1 MMNISYIKWH
11 KTTIAQGE
19 EVMANTRCAICC
31 MVRDCEK
38 ALKKNLK
45 VIEEL
50 RAQFL
55 ESYLIIIEND
65 SQDGTKELVK
75 ELGQKENRTFID
87 SFDTGVVTLP
97 KKMKSGVNPSYSEY
111 RIQKMADFRNRYLE
125 ILEGQVGFKKIDWV
139 IVIDPDVNHIS
150 LSGIKHSFGL
160 ENRWDVVHA
169 NGRQKRGW
177 VSNIYYDVYALAEV
191 GERSSVTEE
200 GMRLRVSQMKH
211 IKKNSHFYT
220 WLLGSARLLYT
231 DLKHY
236 AVSSI
241 DVRQTMI

>member
-1 MMNISYIKWH
+1 
-11 KTTIAQGE
+11 
-19 EVMANTRCAICC
+19 
-31 MVRDCEK
+31 
-38 ALKKNLK
+38 
-45 VIEEL
+45 
-50 RAQFL
+50 
-55 ESYLIIIEND
+55 
-65 SQDGTKELVK
+65 
-75 ELGQKENRTFID
+75 
-87 SFDTGVVTLP
+87 
-97 KKMKSGVNPSYSEY
+97 MKSGVNPSYSEY

-150 LSGIKHSFGL
+150 LSGSKHSFGL